1 MPNFCHVCGTPTKS
15 DAHYCSHC
23 GADVSDATSPAASGD
38 AAHPTHAASVDSRL
52 SEDDPVHADSSVRSA
67 TGEYAGFWERFA
79 AFIVDWIILFIA
91 VFVVAFMVGV
101 AIGIIGGAMG
111 MGETELD
118 AFIEQYEQAFNLLGV
133 LVAWLYYAGM
143 ESSRHQATLGKKLLS
158 MKVTDRNGGK
168 VTFARATGRH
178 FAKFIS
184 GLILFI
190 GYIMVA
196 FTQKKQGL
204 HDMLADTFVVK
215 TT

>member
-23 GADVSDATSPAASGD
+23 GADVSDATSPAGSGD
-38 AAHPTHAASVDSRL
+38 TAHPVDSRL
-52 SEDDPVHADSSVRSA
+52 SEDDPVSDNSVRSA

-118 AFIEQYEQAFNLLGV
+118 AFIEQYKLAFNLLGV

-158 MKVTDRNGGK
+158 MKVTDRHGGK

-184 GLILFI
+184 GLILLI

-196 FTQKKQGL
+196 FTHKKQGL